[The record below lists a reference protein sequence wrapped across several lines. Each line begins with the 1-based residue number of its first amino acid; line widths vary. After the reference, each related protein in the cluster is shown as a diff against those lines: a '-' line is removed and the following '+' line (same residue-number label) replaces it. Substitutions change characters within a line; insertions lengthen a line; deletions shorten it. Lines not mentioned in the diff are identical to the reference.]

1 MPETRF
7 DVLGIGSAIV
17 DILSRCDEDLLAS
30 FDLVKGCMAL
40 TSAEKAKRIYDR
52 MGRAMEISG
61 GSAANT
67 MAGIASLGGTPAF
80 IGKLGNDK
88 LGEIFR
94 HDIEAIG
101 VDFHSGHKPADLP
114 TATCLILVTDDG
126 QRTMNTHLGAST
138 TLGPNDIDE
147 VRVAASRVI
156 YIEGYQWDTPQAKE
170 AIRKASRTAKGAGR
184 QVALSLS
191 DPFVVDRHR
200 DDLLTLIREDVDIL
214 FGNEE
219 EIFRLYHA
227 DDLATAIERLR
238 SAKVLA
244 CMTRGAKG
252 TVVFDGTETI
262 AVEAFPVAKVVDTTG
277 AGDLFA
283 AGFLYGYTHGRDL
296 LGCAKI
302 GSMAAAEVIGHM
314 GARPEAD
321 LRRMM
326 TEHGL

>member
-1 MPETRF
+1 MSETRF

-17 DILSRCDEDLLAS
+17 DILAHADEALLAS

-40 TSAEKAKRIYDR
+40 TSAEKAKQIYDR

-80 IGKLGNDK
+80 IGKVGTDK
-88 LGEIFR
+88 LGEIFK
-94 HDIEAIG
+94 HEIEAIG
-101 VDFHSGHKPADLP
+101 VDFHGGHHAAQLP

-138 TLGPNDIDE
+138 TLGPDDIDE
-147 VRVAASRVI
+147 ARVAASRVT

-170 AIRKASRTAKGAGR
+170 AIRKASKAAKAAGR
-184 QVALSLS
+184 HVALSLS

-200 DDLLTLIREDVDIL
+200 EDLLTLIREDVDIL

-227 DDLATAIERLR
+227 SDLETAIERLKG
-238 SAKVLA
+238 AKVLA

-252 TVVFDGTETI
+252 AVVFDGNTTA
-262 AVEAFPVAKVVDTTG
+262 AVDAAPVAKVVDTTG

-296 LGCAKI
+296 MGCAKI
-302 GSMAAAEVIGHM
+302 GVMAAAEVISHM
-314 GARPEAD
+314 GARPEVPLRD
-321 LRRMM
+321 LLLKQ
-326 TEHGL
+326 GL